1 MVNNCYYVA
10 RKSSLNQDQTL
21 DIKCQVEI
29 EVSFKGENGLFLT
42 SVKPYKENK
51 NILQIGTVRLGTT
64 GFSSFASGPSK
75 TRSLDIKIIIV
86 N

>member
-1 MVNNCYYVA
+1 MANNCYYVA
-10 RKSSLNQDQTL
+10 KKSSLNQDQTL
-21 DIKCQVEI
+21 DIKCQVKI
-29 EVSFKGENGLFLT
+29 EVSLKGENG

-51 NILQIGTVRLGTT
+51 NILQIGTIRLGTA
-64 GFSSFASGPSK
+64 GFPSFASYPSK